1 MGLLSG
7 HDMLLF
13 VEQMTKPSITYYNNN
28 NNITPPIS
36 EYVILMVAYN
46 IIYYVYTVHGGLVI

>member
-13 VEQMTKPSITYYNNN
+13 VEQMTKPSIPYYNNN

-36 EYVILMVAYN
+36 EYVILWLP
-46 IIYYVYTVHGGLVI
+46 IILYIM

>member
-13 VEQMTKPSITYYNNN
+13 VEQNDEAIDISYYNNN
-28 NNITPPIS
+28 NDNNNNIT
-36 EYVILMVAYN
+36 
-46 IIYYVYTVHGGLVI
+46 

>member
-13 VEQMTKPSITYYNNN
+13 DEAIDISYYNNN
-28 NNITPPIS
+28 NDNNNNIT
-36 EYVILMVAYN
+36 
-46 IIYYVYTVHGGLVI
+46 